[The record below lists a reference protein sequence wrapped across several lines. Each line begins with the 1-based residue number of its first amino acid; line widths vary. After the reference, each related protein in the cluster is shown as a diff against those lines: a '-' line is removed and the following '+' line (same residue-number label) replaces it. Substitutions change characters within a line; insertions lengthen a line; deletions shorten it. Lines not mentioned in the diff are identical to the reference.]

1 MSVLPVIVGTIPVRE
16 RILRQAGRDLFQ
28 EGYRRLTM
36 DALARELGLS
46 KKTLYV
52 HFRGKD
58 EIVAAVIAG
67 LAAEVRREA
76 EALLRERRLSLA
88 DKVARFVAGLQE
100 RLVTLRPAALRD
112 LRRFAPARYA
122 EIEEVR
128 RTLLP
133 WVMGRFLE
141 EGRRTGMID
150 ARVPAEFAGAYF
162 LQAVQGLMQPEAL
175 ERLRLAPATVMAHA
189 VDLFFGGLLTPAGR
203 KHHEKRLPR

>member
-1 MSVLPVIVGTIPVRE
+1 MSALPVVVGTIPVWE
-16 RILRQAGRDLFQ
+16 RILRQARRDLFQ
-28 EGYRRLTM
+28 DGYRRLTM

-52 HFRGKD
+52 HFTGKD
-58 EIVAAVIAG
+58 GIVAAVIAG
-67 LAAEVRREA
+67 LAAEVRGEA
-76 EALLRERRLSLA
+76 ESLLRDPRLSLA
-88 DKVARFVAGLQE
+88 EKVARFVAGLQE
-100 RLVTLRPAALRD
+100 RLASLRPASLRD

-141 EGRRTGMID
+141 EGRRTGMVD
-150 ARVPAEFAGAYF
+150 ARVPAEFASAYF

-175 ERLRLAPATVMAHA
+175 ERLHLAPATVMAQA

-203 KHHEKRLPR
+203 KLHEKRLPR